1 MLTACPYR
9 KKIYTYI
16 HYKNA
21 RNPELTMPSPFT
33 ACLCFRLLSP
43 SRLEDSMKHIPYSSE
58 EFRTTMSAGMVSL
71 QDRWM
76 MSPTL
81 TFFHFVFTYLPWS
94 LEIVRDKCEYIKTFE
109 NQFKLFDMTCD
120 EIHKEKL
127 KISEKDFLQ

>member
-1 MLTACPYR
+1 MLHKNSSTMR
-9 KKIYTYI
+9 KKNLNTSHNIHGNVTSMSLPEKIYMYI

-94 LEIVRDKCEYIKTFE
+94 LEIVRDKREYIKKK
-109 NQFKLFDMTCD
+109 N
-120 EIHKEKL
+120 
-127 KISEKDFLQ
+127 